1 MADKKETSAKK
12 RGFLAGVKGFF
23 ARIGRFLKETR
34 SELKK
39 VVWPSKKQTKNNTI
53 VVIVVIIIAALVL
66 IALDFAFGGIIRLL
80 IGA

>member
-12 RGFLAGVKGFF
+12 HGFLAGVKGFF

-53 VVIVVIIIAALVL
+53 VVILVIIIAALVL

>member
-1 MADKKETSAKK
+1 MADKKETGAKK
-12 RGFLAGVKGFF
+12 QGFLAGVKNFF
-23 ARIGRFLKETR
+23 GRIGRFLKETR

-66 IALDFAFGGIIRLL
+66 IALDFAFGEIMSLL
-80 IGA
+80 VGA